1 MVLVGIVVLVVC
13 WFSDSGS
20 PRRVALLQTQ
30 LDAARH
36 EAEEAIVIRSVS
48 RQMEEIAYQQ
58 KALSDMQR
66 SKAERQA
73 EENYRMK
80 LRVEQEWKRAV
91 EARREAELAYRMA
104 DSQKVLAEE
113 RRAQAEYA
121 KRVADTLT
129 YLTLGRSLAST
140 AATLYRIGS
149 PDTAALLAYASWHF
163 VRSYG
168 GDVFISSV
176 FRALSLVSGEPRQLH
191 AHKGGVGAIVW
202 SSSSEFCS
210 FGRYGE
216 VIRWTAVPDSGYV
229 PSVLLSDS
237 RYDFRDACFQSPL
250 GLCAISYGGELLS
263 FPDGR
268 LLARVSSATG
278 CVRLLPV
285 GRSLWVQS
293 SGGILSDAFNGEL
306 ITSSVIS
313 GASVF
318 SGQVFAATASGYLL
332 RMEAG
337 RCDSV
342 AFSGFRAGPVTA
354 MAQDSLSAQT
364 AWGCADGT
372 VLLTDSCGRLLRTL
386 VGHRSAVTGAAFWG
400 DRLCTCSHDRTLR
413 LWNLRD
419 GRFESV
425 VLLEAASWLFCL
437 ALSPDGSTL
446 LAGDADGRIYS
457 LSLSPDV
464 LASGLRRSFSRN
476 LTAREWDDY
485 IGREIPYILFT
496 EKHR

>member
-1 MVLVGIVVLVVC
+1 MRKHDVFGILAYTVVACILVCMVFFLFRCL
-13 WFSDSGS
+13 SGS
-20 PRRVALLQTQ
+20 GGNRRVAALQIR
-30 LDAARH
+30 LDEARR

-66 SKAERQA
+66 TKAERQA

-140 AATLYRIGS
+140 ASTLYRIGS

-168 GDVFISSV
+168 GDVFTSSV
-176 FRALSLVSGEPRQLH
+176 FQALSLVSGQPRLLH
-191 AHKGGVGAIVW
+191 AHRGGVGALLW
-202 SSSSEFCS
+202 KSSSEFYS
-210 FGRYGE
+210 LGRYGE
-216 VIRWTAVPDSGYV
+216 VVRWTAVPDSGFV
-229 PSVLLSDS
+229 PSVLMSDP
-237 RYDFRDACFQSPL
+237 RYDFRDACFQPAH
-250 GLCAISYGGELLS
+250 GLCALSYGGEVLA
-263 FPDGR
+263 FPGGR
-268 LLARVSSATG
+268 LLARVVSAAG
-278 CVRLLPV
+278 CVRIMPAED
-285 GRSLWVQS
+285 SLWVQS
-293 SGGILSDAFNGEL
+293 SQGTFYD
-306 ITSSVIS
+306 
-313 GASVF
+313 
-318 SGQVFAATASGYLL
+318 
-332 RMEAG
+332 
-337 RCDSV
+337 
-342 AFSGFRAGPVTA
+342 AFSGERVRSSAVSCFPVESVTA
-354 MAQDSLSAQT
+354 MAHDSLSALT

-372 VLLTDSCGRLLRTL
+372 VLLTDSRGRLCRTL
-386 VGHRSAVTGAAFWG
+386 VGHRSAVTGVAFFA

-419 GRFESV
+419 GRSESV
-425 VLLEAASWLFCL
+425 VALEAASWLLCL
-437 ALSPDGSTL
+437 ALSPDSSTL
-446 LAGDADGRIYS
+446 LTGDADGRIYS

-464 LASGLRRSFSRN
+464 LAAGLCRSFSRN
-476 LTAREWDDY
+476 LTFREWEDY
-485 IGREIPYILFT
+485 IGKEIPYMTFT
-496 EKHR
+496 DKYR